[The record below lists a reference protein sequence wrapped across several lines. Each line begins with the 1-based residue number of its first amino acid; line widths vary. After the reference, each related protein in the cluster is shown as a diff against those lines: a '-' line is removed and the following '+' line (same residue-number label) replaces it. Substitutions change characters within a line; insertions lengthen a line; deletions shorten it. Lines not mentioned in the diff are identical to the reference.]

1 MRFSH
6 ILVMA
11 FAGISTVSSAAVIK
25 QRDTT
30 HIIDDLEALL
40 VAVGYQLW
48 NVTVYTGG
56 TVYSQLVGLLGASN
70 LITTVS

>member
-11 FAGISTVSSAAVIK
+11 FASISTVSSAAVIK

-30 HIIDDLEALL
+30 HIIALL